1 MPLVVPG
8 ITSTGK
14 GDDLQSDWLNKLA
27 GKKLGDAHDG
37 MTFAKK
43 DLPHKHQIIE
53 PGSFTTMD
61 HDKDRMKV
69 HLGDDGTVRNV
80 TFG

>member
-1 MPLVVPG
+1 MGWYACLQITALELLIPLAD
-8 ITSTGK
+8 TRE
-14 GDDLQSDWLNKLA
+14 
-27 GKKLGDAHDG
+27 
-37 MTFAKK
+37 TFAKK

-69 HLGDDGTVRNV
+69 HLGDDGTVRYCLMADSRLDVANGV
-80 TFG
+80 IEM